1 MSNQHTSVYRWLVGV
16 GNTAATVNGTYP
28 STTGQFAVMSPTGG
42 AASSTEG
49 ADFMLLVKTATGDV
63 RTGVINK
70 AMLRYAN
77 ATCNVAAVS
86 PVIDVRGICAV
97 CDTAQSIK
105 VRFRAAN
112 VWQLDGTD
120 YVKTY
125 TFYNTCC
132 TADSADCVALVQSI
146 RDQINTD
153 EQGLFTAVATNP
165 TDNTTLDNTALAS
178 WDADADGCPNLRL
191 TAVGQS
197 IASFCG
203 IPYIYDYPTGVSF
216 DVTLDGFN
224 CCSAATTVQVTSPV
238 YAEGAGADVKY
249 NEWSNA
255 ANAQNGTVPVITE
268 SGVVFSR
275 DLNASDATSY
285 ALITIAVND
294 TVNNT
299 FITYPD
305 PKTYVLA
312 LPINQN
318 TATVAL
324 VRRIDD
330 LLGTNLEASLAGC
343 FTWS

>member
-1 MSNQHTSVYRWLVGV
+1 MSNQHNSIYRWLVGV

-42 AASSTEG
+42 AAPTAEG
-49 ADFMLLVKTATGDV
+49 TDFMLVVKTANGDI
-63 RTGVINK
+63 RTDTINK
-70 AMLRYAN
+70 SMLRYAN

-97 CDTAQSIK
+97 CDTSQAIK
-105 VRFRAAN
+105 VRFRSAN

-125 TFYNTCC
+125 AFYNTCC
-132 TADSADCVALVQSI
+132 TAGEPDCVALVRSI
-146 RDQINTD
+146 RDQINAD
-153 EQGLFTAVATNP
+153 EQNLFTASARNP
-165 TDNTTLDNTALAS
+165 DDNTELNDAALDT

-191 TAVGQS
+191 TANGQS

-224 CCSAATTVQVTSPV
+224 CCTGSTVVQVTAPV
-238 YAEGAGADVKY
+238 YAEGAGADVRY

-255 ANAQNGTVPVITE
+255 SNAQNGTVPVITE

-275 DLNASDATSY
+275 DLNAADATSY

-294 TVNNT
+294 ATTNT

-330 LLGTNLEASLAGC
+330 LLGTNLEGSLTTC
-343 FTWS
+343 FTFP